1 MSYHIEAHLNGRN
14 PRLEVHDADS
24 GAVRLLWEYP
34 KADPDSAAA
43 QLAREAAI
51 DELFHELFLLT
62 TEEHLR
68 KRRRQAGAAP
78 RHDERPGRY
87 FSATR

>member
-1 MSYHIEAHLNGRN
+1 MSYHIEARLNGRN

-24 GAVRLLWEYP
+24 GAIRLLWEYP
-34 KADPDSAAA
+34 KADPGSAAA

-51 DELFHELFLLT
+51 DELFRKLFLLT
-62 TEEHLR
+62 TEAHLR
-68 KRRRQAGAAP
+68 KRRPRSGSAP
-78 RHDERPGRY
+78 ARDRIGCY